1 MKGSATMTI
10 GLGAMLLLSACG
22 GGETTVAANAT
33 DVAVPAEAPVAPA
46 TPVVAATAAPAVAA
60 QDQSLE
66 AFWTRFRKAA
76 LANDAAGIAALSA
89 PSVSQRGEL
98 DDGPQARLSP
108 RQVPAVLA
116 KLLEQPDGVDAAER
130 TQRQM
135 LEAMAVP
142 KRDKSFPDNQF
153 RFGNLEFER
162 GAQGWRLVRMYY
174 EAEE

>member
-10 GLGAMLLLSACG
+10 GLCAMLLLSACG

-33 DVAVPAEAPVAPA
+33 NVAVPAEAPATPVAAATVAPA
-46 TPVVAATAAPAVAA
+46 VVA

-89 PSVSQRGEL
+89 PVVSQRGEL

-135 LEAMAVP
+135 LEATAVP

-162 GAQGWRLVRMYY
+162 GVQGWRLVRMYY

>member
-10 GLGAMLLLSACG
+10 GLGAMLLLLSACG

-33 DVAVPAEAPVAPA
+33 DVAVPAEAPA
-46 TPVVAATAAPAVAA
+46 TPVVAATAATAVAA

-66 AFWTRFRKAA
+66 AFWTRFRRAA
-76 LANDAAGIAALSA
+76 LANDTAGIAALSA

-108 RQVPAVLA
+108 TQVPAVLA

-135 LEAMAVP
+135 LEAAPVP
-142 KRDKSFPDNQF
+142 KRDKAFPDNQF

>member
-33 DVAVPAEAPVAPA
+33 DVAVPVEAPA
-46 TPVVAATAAPAVAA
+46 TPVAAATAAPAVAA

-89 PSVSQRGEL
+89 PSVSQRGEM

-135 LEAMAVP
+135 LEATAVP
-142 KRDKSFPDNQF
+142 KRDKAFPDNQF